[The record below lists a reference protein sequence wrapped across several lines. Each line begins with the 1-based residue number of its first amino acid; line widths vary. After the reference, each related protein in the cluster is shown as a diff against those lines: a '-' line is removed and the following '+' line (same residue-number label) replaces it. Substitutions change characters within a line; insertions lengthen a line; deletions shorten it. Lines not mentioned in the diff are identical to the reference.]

1 MRNITM
7 QKFVPKGQWIV
18 GSSVS
23 YSQSE
28 QKDYNFLVIESVS
41 GEGYSF
47 KSARSY
53 VMLLQ
58 ITWEQADVLPI
69 NGP

>member
-7 QKFVPKGQWIV
+7 HKFVPKGQWIV
-18 GSSVS
+18 GSSIS

-41 GEGYSF
+41 GDGYTF
-47 KSARSY
+47 KISPLLCL
-53 VMLLQ
+53 LLQ
-58 ITWEQADVLPI
+58 IIWPQADVSVI
-69 NGP
+69 NVR